1 LSPLGKSVYYVR
13 VNLVFVFA
21 HVPIC
26 LVYMSVDCVVN
37 FVLAILSI
45 LSPLINVFFFFSSN
59 YDVAEVAFI
68 HKTFEPNLAP
78 KTKKVQI
85 F

>member
-1 LSPLGKSVYYVR
+1 VYYVR

-37 FVLAILSI
+37 FILAILSI
-45 LSPLINVFFFFSSN
+45 LSLLINVFFFLFFFSN

-68 HKTFEPNLAP
+68 HKTVEPNLAP
-78 KTKKVQI
+78 KTRKVQI

>member
-1 LSPLGKSVYYVR
+1 VYCVR

-37 FVLAILSI
+37 FVHAILSI
-45 LSPLINVFFFFSSN
+45 LSFLINVFLFVFSN

-68 HKTFEPNLAP
+68 HKTFEPNLAL
-78 KTKKVQI
+78 KTRKV
-85 F
+85 